1 MENKQNKT
9 KRVKKENINHTRV
22 SVRAFILFFSF
33 VLHET
38 NTEKKDLKSDEIN
51 AKNVCEYWQFGTW
64 FVSLGIFLKIN
75 IWLNYLNIW

>member
-9 KRVKKENINHTRV
+9 KRVKKGNINHTRV

-51 AKNVCEYWQFGTW
+51 AKNVCEYWQFGT
-64 FVSLGIFLKIN
+64 
-75 IWLNYLNIW
+75 